1 LQVFLLTIRHDCF
14 GSPSA
19 YTPCIEKL
27 IASAADIVSAES
39 GLLGHTSSLS
49 INSGDSARKISL
61 ASVAPSATIREIDA
75 KGDGR
80 HYKPLRAM
88 RASVADIWSYQLL
101 PRCLVV
107 LPALSIIV
115 RYRPSLWRRILD
127 GDLDHLRTLIEAF
140 IAVAERILPQ
150 AFLETVTGQPAS

>member
-1 LQVFLLTIRHDCF
+1 
-14 GSPSA
+14 
-19 YTPCIEKL
+19 
-27 IASAADIVSAES
+27 
-39 GLLGHTSSLS
+39 
-49 INSGDSARKISL
+49 
-61 ASVAPSATIREIDA
+61 
-75 KGDGR
+75 
-80 HYKPLRAM
+80 M